1 MNNNRDINNQDPLTV
16 LHGHELPVAP
26 DPAFAAR
33 LRARLESA
41 LTMPASTSG
50 VVMSG
55 TDTVIAE
62 LNSTSTTAPPR
73 PAAIPYLAVPDARAA
88 IAWYVDALGATV
100 IGDPILMADGRV
112 GHAELTIGDG
122 VLYLAD
128 EFPEMGLKAPAPQ
141 HVSVSLMLPVA
152 DADTA
157 LQRARDHGATVL
169 REVYEDHG
177 ARGAT
182 IVDPSG
188 HRWMLSG
195 PMTGAPLRIKH
206 GDVGYVS
213 INTPDATRAQ
223 TFYSAVLGWSF
234 DGHHVAGSSLSM
246 GVFETAGPSTLF
258 CCYAVDDLDAAREAI
273 LTGGGTVGEPQ
284 QREFG
289 TVLDAVDPSGTPFAV
304 YRDSAGTPRPAL
316 NGTGPGELSY
326 ITYFA
331 ENSADFR
338 AFYSRVLYWTF
349 ESGRV
354 EDGWA
359 VQGSHPMAGVAGIAT
374 TGRPAQPSTVPMW
387 TVEDIDAA
395 VERVRAA
402 GGTVIEEPST
412 QSYGRSALCTD
423 DQGARFYLG
432 EH

>member
-1 MNNNRDINNQDPLTV
+1 MNNNQDPLAV
-16 LHGHELPVAP
+16 LHGDELPVQP

-41 LTMPASTSG
+41 LTLPTNTEG

-55 TDTVIAE
+55 TDSAIAE
-62 LNSTSTTAPPR
+62 LNSANTTTGMR
-73 PAAIPYLAVPDARAA
+73 PAAIPYLAVADARSA
-88 IAWYVDALGATV
+88 IEWYVDALGATV
-100 IGDPILMADGRV
+100 VGAPIVMDDGRV
-112 GHAELTIGDG
+112 GHAELSLGGG

-128 EFPEMGLKAPAPQ
+128 EFPELGLKAPGPQ
-141 HVSVSLMLPVA
+141 SNSVSLMLPVT
-152 DADTA
+152 DTDTA
-157 LQRARDHGATVL
+157 LQRARERGATVL
-169 REVYEDHG
+169 QEAHEDHG
-177 ARGAT
+177 SRGAT
-182 IVDPSG
+182 ILDPSG

-195 PMTGAPLRIKH
+195 PITGAPLQIKH

-213 INTPDATRAQ
+213 VNTPDAARAQ
-223 TFYSAVLGWSF
+223 AFYSAVLGWSF
-234 DGHHVAGSSLSM
+234 EGHHVANSSLSM
-246 GVFETAGPSTLF
+246 GVFETEGPSTLF

-273 LTGGGTVGEPQ
+273 LIGGGTVGEPQ

-289 TVLDAVDPSGTPFAV
+289 TVLDAVDASGTPFAV
-304 YRDSAGTPRPAL
+304 YRDSVGTPRPAL

-331 ENSADFR
+331 EDSAEFR
-338 AFYSRVLYWTF
+338 AFYSRVLHWTF

-359 VQGSHPMAGVAGIAT
+359 VQESHPMAGIAGGSNT
-374 TGRPAQPSTVPMW
+374 PATVPMW

-395 VERVRAA
+395 VERVRVA

-412 QSYGRSALCTD
+412 QSYGKSALCTD